1 MKNPGTCIIKV
12 VVAATILQSVHEAQ
26 AGQTAT
32 DLQLAAEFG
41 EGMVLQRQSDC
52 PIWGMAS
59 PSERL
64 KLSFRGRDY
73 RAVANT
79 AGRWLIKVKAGD
91 PGGPFSL
98 FIEGHQRIH
107 INRVWVG
114 DVWLVSGQSNAAQ
127 AAEFSPAINAQA
139 VHFFIATD
147 STPQDGGQRWSTSG
161 KISMLAWHLG
171 YELYSRLHVPIGIIV
186 CAVGGTSVEQWKPG
200 PDPDAHNAGPGGGL
214 GEAGG
219 LYERWIKPLQPYR
232 IKGVAWWQ
240 GESNSNNCAT
250 YCEKFCSL
258 VKIWRQ
264 DWADSD
270 LPFIWVQ
277 LQRINRQ
284 GPEYWITI
292 GDARAAIADAQRR
305 ALSLPHTA
313 MAVTYDVSEGDLHPS
328 LAEKKIIADR
338 VAMAAAALAYGSA
351 AEGSGP
357 LPIKAFRRGRNIVI
371 RFRHGKGLHARE
383 NVTTPSQVLCGFQVR
398 AAEGLFIP
406 AAAQLSGE
414 NVLIPIANKK
424 GPFWVR
430 FAWGPMPVANLYNSA
445 GLPAATF
452 EMMVEE

>member
-1 MKNPGTCIIKV
+1 
-12 VVAATILQSVHEAQ
+12 
-26 AGQTAT
+26 
-32 DLQLAAEFG
+32 
-41 EGMVLQRQSDC
+41 
-52 PIWGMAS
+52 
-59 PSERL
+59 
-64 KLSFRGRDY
+64 
-73 RAVANT
+73 VAN
-79 AGRWLIKVKAGD
+79 AEGRWLVKVKAGD
-91 PGGPFSL
+91 PGGPFPL
-98 FIEGHQRIH
+98 LLEGHQRLH
-107 INRVWVG
+107 IDRVWVG

-127 AAEFSPAINAQA
+127 AAEFSPTINEQA
-139 VHFFIATD
+139 VHFFLATN
-147 STPQDGGQRWSTSG
+147 STPQDGDQRWSTRG

-200 PDPDAHNAGPGGGL
+200 PDPDAQKAGPGGGL

-219 LYERWIKPLQPYR
+219 LYERWIRPLQPYR

-240 GESNSNNCAT
+240 GESNSNNYTT
-250 YCEKFCSL
+250 YFEKFCSL
-258 VKIWRQ
+258 VNIWRR
-264 DWADSD
+264 DWGQSD

-305 ALSLPHTA
+305 ALSLPHTG

-338 VAMAAAALAYGSA
+338 IAISAAALAYGSR

-357 LPIKAFRRGRNIVI
+357 LPMKAVRRGKNIVI
-371 RFRHGKGLHARE
+371 RFRHGKGLHTRE
-383 NVTTPSQVLCGFQVR
+383 NVTIQSQVLCGFQVR

-424 GPFWVR
+424 GPFRVR
-430 FAWGPMPVANLYNSA
+430 YAWGPMPAANLYNEA

-452 EMMVEE
+452 EMGVEE